1 MPFRAR
7 IDKRSCLSSGRCV
20 EAAPEAFAW
29 DEDDLGDV
37 RPGAPALPKERLL
50 ALARNCPGLAISVCD
65 DEGRELDQELNPAAP
80 RSSAP
85 SPAGRSDR

>member
-1 MPFRAR
+1 MRGSRTFTAR

-37 RPGAPALPKERLL
+37 RPGAAGLAKERLL
-50 ALARNCPGLAISVCD
+50 EIARGCPGLAIAVH
-65 DEGRELDQELNPAAP
+65 DEKGREVDL
-80 RSSAP
+80 
-85 SPAGRSDR
+85 

>member
-1 MPFRAR
+1 VPFRAR

-20 EAAPEAFAW
+20 EAEPALFGW

-50 ALARNCPGLAISVCD
+50 ELARGCPGLAISVVD
-65 DEGRELDQELNPAAP
+65 EEGREVDLEL
-80 RSSAP
+80 
-85 SPAGRSDR
+85 